1 MRTAYEE
8 NRRYFR
14 RAYETGCHG
23 WESSEPSP
31 HVARNLTIV
40 ASSIAGRRLLDL
52 GCGEGRHCL
61 LAARIGFLPTGVDYE
76 PRALVRAQASAHQA
90 GLGGR
95 VRWVAADVFALPLA
109 PGSFDVVVD
118 YSAFHSP
125 RPAPRTIRRHEMR
138 PRTPATAGRL
148 FHSPPAASL

>member
-1 MRTAYEE
+1 MTLRK
-8 NRRYFR
+8 RL
-14 RAYETGCHG
+14 
-23 WESSEPSP
+23 SSS
-31 HVARNLTIV
+31 VSWARDECRPLPLWATFIV
-40 ASSIAGRRLLDL
+40 
-52 GCGEGRHCL
+52 
-61 LAARIGFLPTGVDYE
+61 LAARMGFLPTGVDYE